1 MKRTCLLFLMLI
13 LLFPVSGLAQKRR
26 RSTGRAPRP
35 AANTSIADTQAGAA
49 RVAEQIKNL
58 TRFLYLFGRISN
70 GIETTEQLQAQERG
84 RRAGNG
90 SSPQLEKTKSG
101 LLDSLRNVRAGLE
114 DLESYF
120 ESTPAVRKYYG
131 NVAGVAS
138 AAASAESQASAGQY
152 DQAGRALLGAVN
164 KLSDALLLMR

>member
-1 MKRTCLLFLMLI
+1 MLI

-35 AANTSIADTQAGAA
+35 AANTSLADTQAGAA

-70 GIETTEQLQAQERG
+70 GIETTEQMAAQERG
-84 RRAGNG
+84 RRTGTG
-90 SSPQLEKTKSG
+90 SPQLEKTKSG
-101 LLDSLRNVRAGLE
+101 LLDSIRNVRAGLE